1 MQRYVAG
8 LKLHWAG
15 YQNCIRFKPVLP
27 MCPIQLVDACYF
39 LYSSKPLA
47 YVLIWCPVLTPCLIL
62 TDAFQMSLYYI
73 IMRHVLYLAVLMQLL
88 GPTSTVFFWRLI
100 RLVRFQFHLLS
111 NQRRYFRTKAI
122 TYIILLYRY
131 ILVCSFLL
139 FLYSMAKCVVSQSL
153 YILTLVTNPP
163 NCW

>member
-1 MQRYVAG
+1 MPHFFVGFSQFLGMQRYFAG
-8 LKLHWAG
+8 LKLHWTG

-27 MCPIQLVDACYF
+27 VSPIQLVDKCYF

-88 GPTSTVFFWRLI
+88 QQYFWKTDQI
-100 RLVRFQFHLLS
+100 SEISIPFV
-111 NQRRYFRTKAI
+111 I
-122 TYIILLYRY
+122 
-131 ILVCSFLL
+131 
-139 FLYSMAKCVVSQSL
+139 
-153 YILTLVTNPP
+153 
-163 NCW
+163 